1 MKIDYKF
8 TDAPNGGFG
17 QLGRGIQRELLK
29 AGHELVDENPDVYI
43 RYGVPDIMQDVPDD
57 HTIPLVYYTV
67 WESSLYPLDWAQ
79 AIKNKKVNLVL
90 TATEF
95 TKNSLSKCGID
106 AKVWHHG
113 VDPFWQ
119 YRKRPDDGIFTF
131 IHWNAYEWRK
141 GWEIVLKAFLEEFR
155 IDEPVR
161 LVMKARERG
170 ESVWIVENP
179 EEGIKHPLIKEV
191 IGHISNEELVD
202 LIYTADC
209 GVFPVKGEGW
219 FMPSME
225 FAASGGAVIL
235 PKQMGLTEQW
245 IEGGYIDVELEGWI
259 NAEPRYPGYMML
271 VSVDDLRK
279 KMRWAFQNQDRVR
292 MMGRIASKG
301 VHTRFNWSKIIKDL
315 EGYLNLLL
323 N

>member
-1 MKIDYKF
+1 MRIDYKF

-17 QLGRGIQRELLK
+17 QLGRGIQKGLED
-29 AGHELVDENPDVYI
+29 AGHIITTENPDIYL
-43 RYGVPDIMQDVPDD
+43 RYGVPDVMTNVPND
-57 HTIPLVYYTV
+57 HKIPLVYYTV
-67 WESSLYPLDWAQ
+67 WESSEYPGDWAK
-79 AIKNKKVNLVL
+79 AIEEKNVNLLL

-95 TKNSLSKCGID
+95 TKTSLAKCGLD

-113 VDPFWQ
+113 VDPQWQ
-119 YRKRPDDGIFTF
+119 FKQRPDDGIFTF

-170 ESVWIVENP
+170 ESVWIVKNP
-179 EEGIKHPLIKEV
+179 EDGFVHPLVKEV
-191 IGHISNEELVD
+191 IGHISNEELVN
-202 LIYTADC
+202 LIYTADV

-279 KMRWAFQNQDRVR
+279 KMRWCFENQARIR
-292 MMGRIASKG
+292 AMGRIASKG
-301 VHTRFNWSKIIKDL
+301 VHEKFNWCKIIKEL
-315 EGYLNLLL
+315 EILLNLLY
-323 N
+323 